1 MSEEQKIQAI
11 YQKLSQT
18 YFELPKDLKKG
29 WEKICG
35 GNLVNMDRMKIV
47 YEYLK
52 AYEGL
57 TSLEK
62 MEKGG
67 PIGIII
73 YLRVAVETKKQFALT
88 KEYVGDN
95 EDAFCSALEIETEL
109 IKILAR
115 FLNLP
120 SQMTVADVL
129 SRESP
134 FYSEEDAKSALERF
148 KNFFEEMDDPLH
160 EDSATITEEG
170 SANIK
175 KLVEI
180 LKKKMSNT

>member
-1 MSEEQKIQAI
+1 MSEEQKIQSI

-35 GNLVNMDRMKIV
+35 GNLVNMDRMRIV

-52 AYEGL
+52 SYEGL
-57 TSLEK
+57 PWLEK
-62 MEKGG
+62 MERGG
-67 PIGIII
+67 PISIII

-95 EDAFCSALEIETEL
+95 EDAFCSALEVETEL
-109 IKILAR
+109 IKALAR

-129 SRESP
+129 SMESP
-134 FYSEEDAKSALERF
+134 FYSLEEATSAFERF

-160 EDSATITEEG
+160 EESATATPEG
-170 SANIK
+170 TADRKS
-175 KLVEI
+175 VV
-180 LKKKMSNT
+180 

>member
-1 MSEEQKIQAI
+1 MSEEQKIQSI
-11 YQKLSQT
+11 YQKLAQT
-18 YFELPKDLKKG
+18 YFEFPKELKKG

-52 AYEGL
+52 SYEGL
-57 TSLEK
+57 NSLEK
-62 MEKGG
+62 MERSG

-109 IKILAR
+109 IKNLAR

-129 SRESP
+129 SSASP
-134 FYSEEDAKSALERF
+134 FYSEEEATIAMERF

-160 EDSATITEEG
+160 EESATATPEG
-170 SANIK
+170 TANVT
-175 KLVEI
+175 KLVE
-180 LKKKMSNT
+180 LLNKKVSK